1 MKLPYDEA
9 VLGPAT
15 SEEEL
20 MDYLRE
26 YDRDWYVGSDMENK
40 WQEHVLGETAHLFS
54 LGHDKETVRSACSC
68 IICMLVHFSSCV
80 QNSYTAHILSLQDEV
95 AHVGLLSSAAIEAIW
110 TNLSW
115 ELRYLTNDDEERYSI
130 QAHPKIL
137 RNLVTQAADIP
148 LGYYVY
154 SSPLITIP
162 AFQ

>member
-1 MKLPYDEA
+1 
-9 VLGPAT
+9 
-15 SEEEL
+15 

-54 LGHDKETVRSACSC
+54 LGHDKETVRSARSC
-68 IICMLVHFSSCV
+68 IICMLVHFSFCV
-80 QNSYTAHILSLQDEV
+80 QNSYTSHILSLQDEV
-95 AHVGLLSSAAIEAIW
+95 AHVGLLSSAAMGAIW

-115 ELRYLTNDDEERYSI
+115 ELRYLTNDDEERCSI

-148 LGYYVY
+148 LRYYVY